1 MTATVAVAVT
11 AGITWHCPQPWRG
24 RSARFGRRES
34 AYAYAWRGTLRP
46 ARSPPRRRRPGRRP
60 AWTKRHTDVGDLS
73 RCHCGPTSAFER
85 RKLSSRASGAAGD
98 RIFEPW
104 HSTAQRFNS
113 AAGPPLAR
121 SDQRRSARLPK
132 RPSVQG
138 WPVEMREGALRLRR
152 AERQAPEHAAFRV
165 VGARCR
171 RSLLAVISSGRNC
184 RTPYLELYSALHQ
197 RFKLRHR
204 CHHTQVY
211 TCDADTCPFTH
222 VTVPMHGPKRLAQ
235 SGLVTCKARH
245 RPGVSQAGAESNI
258 AARRP
263 VRTVPPERKAL
274 SSSAR
279 TPHART
285 LRATPGLIL
294 RAPGRGLEPVG
305 L

>member
-1 MTATVAVAVT
+1 MVTATVAVART

-34 AYAYAWRGTLRP
+34 AYAYAWRGTRRP

-152 AERQAPEHAAFRV
+152 AERQGREHAAFVGPRGVGALV
-165 VGARCR
+165 VG
-171 RSLLAVISSGRNC
+171 GDNQ
-184 RTPYLELYSALHQ
+184 RTGQPFHELP
-197 RFKLRHR
+197 
-204 CHHTQVY
+204 T
-211 TCDADTCPFTH
+211 
-222 VTVPMHGPKRLAQ
+222 
-235 SGLVTCKARH
+235 
-245 RPGVSQAGAESNI
+245 
-258 AARRP
+258 
-263 VRTVPPERKAL
+263 
-274 SSSAR
+274 
-279 TPHART
+279 
-285 LRATPGLIL
+285 
-294 RAPGRGLEPVG
+294 
-305 L
+305 